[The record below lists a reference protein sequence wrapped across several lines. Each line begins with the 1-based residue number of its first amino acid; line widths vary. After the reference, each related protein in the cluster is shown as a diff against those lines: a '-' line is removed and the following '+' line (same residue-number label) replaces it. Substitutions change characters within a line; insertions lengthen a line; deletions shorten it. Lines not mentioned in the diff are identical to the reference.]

1 MVLLSLS
8 AFKFG
13 MICGIGVGAFIGVM
27 SVVVV
32 AVVAADKRRD
42 SDVTE

>member
-42 SDVTE
+42 SDLAE

>member
-13 MICGIGVGAFIGVM
+13 MICGIGIGAFIGVM

-32 AVVAADKRRD
+32 AVVASDKRRD
-42 SDVTE
+42 SDITE

>member
-42 SDVTE
+42 SDIAE